1 MSPWMN
7 EALYLRYTQSST
19 LGREIDM
26 EYWQEFIRHEH
37 ANSIMMAVGVLLVFI
52 SIMKI
57 IKSSLTMLFWVGLAG
72 LGAASLSY
80 GFEHSPYDLP
90 ALDSVSLNDIKSL
103 TPDLDKDVLNLL
115 CQKIDQAN
123 GN

>member
-1 MSPWMN
+1 
-7 EALYLRYTQSST
+7 
-19 LGREIDM
+19 M

-37 ANSIMMAVGVLLVFI
+37 ANSIMMAVGALLVFI

-57 IKSSLTMLFWVGLAG
+57 IKSSLAMFFWVSLAG

-90 ALDSVSLNDIKSL
+90 ALDKLRVTDIKNMA
-103 TPDLDKDVLNLL
+103 PDLDTDVLNFL
-115 CQKIDQAN
+115 CQKIDQ
-123 GN
+123 